1 MNVIHCN
8 QSCDLNENKHWL
20 YSTVSST
27 FKYFETNISISSHLI
42 NSNTFNNGHFEVC
55 TPWENH
61 LSLGNFLSIR
71 RVTYGNT
78 SLAAVS
84 APSSSAPTSSRPHS
98 TIRRSSNCMRNLA
111 TEAGNKIFKFSHSQT
126 IIHLHEKSSHRSWK
140 QTFQILAF
148 PNNYS
153 SIFIIYLVKD

>member
-8 QSCDLNENKHWL
+8 QSCDLNENKPWL
-20 YSTVSST
+20 CSTVSST

-42 NSNTFNNGHFEVC
+42 NSKTFNSGHFEVY

-61 LSLGNFLSIR
+61 LSLSNFLSLR
-71 RVTYGNT
+71 RVTYGKT
-78 SLAAVS
+78 SLAAAS
-84 APSSSAPTSSRPHS
+84 APSSSAPTSSSPHS
-98 TIRRSSNCMRNLA
+98 TIQRSSNCMRNLA
-111 TEAGNKIFKFSHSQT
+111 TEAV
-126 IIHLHEKSSHRSWK
+126 K